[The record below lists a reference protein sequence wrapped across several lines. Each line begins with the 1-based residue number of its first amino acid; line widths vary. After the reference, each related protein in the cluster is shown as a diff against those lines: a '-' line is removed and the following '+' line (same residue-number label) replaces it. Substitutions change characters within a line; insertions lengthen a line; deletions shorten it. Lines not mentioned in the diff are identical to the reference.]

1 MTAAGSRLSMAIRD
15 AALEAAA
22 VSSGPPFEPMALN
35 RPLVV
40 TRSPLKVAVLNARG
54 GADFHAI
61 LACLSRPPLADAGTL
76 LLCEA
81 SWRMPRHRWV
91 EFAPGLAEALKMS
104 FAFLP
109 SFGRAGDGGEFRAI
123 GNAILCA
130 QPLDGFRAVPLS
142 RPPHLHVPRRLRG
155 VHQGVLASI
164 NVNGRRV
171 TIGVVHLERIWDPEG
186 RERQMKD
193 FLNAIGRDAPAIIG
207 GDFNTTTLDMDR
219 RWQLLRACGAIV
231 LRPGRFRRPEPH
243 EPLFDRISEHG
254 FSIEGANVPAV
265 PTFTFSRLVPP
276 RWRPK
281 LDWIAARGIQPIA
294 GSATVVPARTSIFGR
309 RVSDHDFVLC
319 EFRL

>member
-1 MTAAGSRLSMAIRD
+1 MPAEDWMAIHD
-15 AALEAAA
+15 AALQASTG

-35 RPLVV
+35 RPVV
-40 TRSPLKVAVLNARG
+40 ATRSPLKVAVLNARG

-91 EFAPGLAEALKMS
+91 EFAPGLAQALKMS

-142 RPPHLHVPRRLRG
+142 RPPNRYQPRRLSG
-155 VHQGVLASI
+155 VHQGLLASI
-164 NVNGRRV
+164 SVNGRRV
-171 TIGVVHLERIWDPEG
+171 TVGVVHLERLWDPEG
-186 RERQMKD
+186 RGRQMED
-193 FLNAIGRDAPAIIG
+193 FLSSIGHDAPVIVG
-207 GDFNTTTLDMDR
+207 GDLNTTTVDMDR
-219 RWQLLRACGAIV
+219 RWQLLRACLAIAV
-231 LRPGRFRRPEPH
+231 RPRRFRRPEPY
-243 EPLFDRISEHG
+243 EPLFDRIKAHG

-265 PTFTFSRLVPP
+265 PTFTMSGLIPP

-281 LDWIAARGIQPIA
+281 LDWIAARGIQPVT
-294 GSATVVPARTSIFGR
+294 GSATVVPARTSIIGR

>member
-1 MTAAGSRLSMAIRD
+1 MAIHD
-15 AALEAAA
+15 AALQAATA
-22 VSSGPPFEPMALN
+22 VSLGPPFEPMALN
-35 RPLVV
+35 RPIVA

-109 SFGRAGDGGEFRAI
+109 SFGRARDDGEFRAI

-130 QPLDGFRAVPLS
+130 QPLDDFRAVALS
-142 RPPHLHVPRRLRG
+142 RPPHLYVARRLRG
-155 VHQGVLASI
+155 VHQALLARI
-164 NVNGRRV
+164 NLNGRRV
-171 TIGVVHLERIWDPEG
+171 TMGVAHLERLWDPEG
-186 RERQMKD
+186 RGRQMED
-193 FLNAIGRDAPAIIG
+193 FLSAIGNEAPVVIG
-207 GDFNTTTLDMDR
+207 GDFNTTTMDMDR
-219 RWQLLRACGAIV
+219 RWAMLRAAVAI
-231 LRPGRFRRPEPH
+231 LARPGRFRAPQRH
-243 EPLFDRISEHG
+243 EPLFDRIREHG
-254 FSIEGANVPAV
+254 FSMEETNVHRR

-276 RWRPK
+276 RCRPK
-281 LDWIAARGIQPIA
+281 LDWIAARGIWPVA
-294 GSATVVPARTSIFGR
+294 GSATVVPARTSIVGR

-319 EFRL
+319 EFRF

>member
-1 MTAAGSRLSMAIRD
+1 MAIHD
-15 AALEAAA
+15 AALRVSTA

-35 RPLVV
+35 RPSVD

-61 LACLSRPPLADAGTL
+61 LGCLSRPPLADAGTL
-76 LLCEA
+76 MLCEA

-91 EFAPGLAEALKMS
+91 EFAPGLAEALRMS

-109 SFGRAGDGGEFRAI
+109 SFGRVTKSGEFRAI

-130 QPLDGFRAVPLS
+130 QPIDGFRTVALS
-142 RPPHLHVPRRLRG
+142 RPPHRYVPSRLNG
-155 VHQGVLASI
+155 LHQGLLASI

-171 TIGVVHLERIWDPEG
+171 TMGVVHLERLWDPQG
-186 RERQMKD
+186 RGRQMED
-193 FLNAIGRDAPAIIG
+193 FLSAIGNEAPVIIG
-207 GDFNTTTLDMDR
+207 GDFNTTTVDMDR
-219 RWQLLRACGAIV
+219 RWQLLRACLAIAA
-231 LRPGRFRRPEPH
+231 RPRRFRRPEPY
-243 EPLFDRISEHG
+243 EPLFDRIAAHG
-254 FSIEGANVPAV
+254 FSIDGANVLAV

-281 LDWIAARGIQPIA
+281 LDWIAARGIEPVA
-294 GSATVVPARTSIFGR
+294 GSAKVVPARTSIVGR

>member
-1 MTAAGSRLSMAIRD
+1 MPIHD
-15 AALEAAA
+15 AALQASAAA
-22 VSSGPPFEPMALN
+22 SLGPPFEPMALN
-35 RPLVV
+35 RPLVA

-109 SFGRAGDGGEFRAI
+109 SFGRATDGGEFRAV

-130 QPLDGFRAVPLS
+130 QPLDGFHAVALS
-142 RPPHLHVPRRLRG
+142 RPPHLHVARRLRG
-155 VHQGVLASI
+155 VHQGLLASI
-164 NVNGRRV
+164 RLNSRRV
-171 TIGVVHLERIWDPEG
+171 TIGVVHLERLWDPEG
-186 RERQMKD
+186 RGRQMED
-193 FLNAIGRDAPAIIG
+193 FLTSIGDEAPVIIG
-207 GDFNTTTLDMDR
+207 GDFNTTTMDMDR
-219 RWQLLRACGAIV
+219 RWAMLRTAAAI
-231 LRPGRFRRPEPH
+231 LARPGRFREPRPY
-243 EPLFDRISEHG
+243 EPLFNRIREHG
-254 FSIEGANVPAV
+254 FSLEGANVPAA
-265 PTFTFSRLVPP
+265 PTFTFTRLVPL

-281 LDWIAARGIQPIA
+281 LDWIAARGIQPVS

-309 RVSDHDFVLC
+309 RVSDHDFVMC
-319 EFRL
+319 EFGL

>member
-1 MTAAGSRLSMAIRD
+1 MAIHD
-15 AALEAAA
+15 AARRAATA
-22 VSSGPPFEPMALN
+22 VSSSPPFEPMALN
-35 RPLVV
+35 RPPVA
-40 TRSPLKVAVLNARG
+40 TRSALKVAVLNARG

-61 LACLSRPPLADAGTL
+61 LACLSRPPLADTGTL

-142 RPPHLHVPRRLRG
+142 RPPHLRVPRRLRG
-155 VHQGVLASI
+155 VHQGLLASI
-164 NVNGRRV
+164 NVDGRRV
-171 TIGVVHLERIWDPEG
+171 TMGVAHLERLWDPAG
-186 RERQMKD
+186 RGRQMED
-193 FLNAIGRDAPAIIG
+193 LLSSIGNEAPAIIG
-207 GDFNTTTLDMDR
+207 GDLNTTTMDMDR
-219 RWQLLRACGAIV
+219 RWALVRAAAAIV
-231 LRPGRFRRPEPH
+231 AHPRRFREPQPH
-243 EPLFDRISEHG
+243 EPLFDRIREHG
-254 FSIEGANVPAV
+254 FSIEGANLARV
-265 PTFTFSRLVPP
+265 PTFTVSRLVPP

-281 LDWIAARGIQPIA
+281 LDWIAARGIRPVD
-294 GSATVVPARTSIFGR
+294 GSAAVVPARTSIVGR

-319 EFRL
+319 EFRF

>member
-1 MTAAGSRLSMAIRD
+1 MAIHD
-15 AALEAAA
+15 AALRASTA

-35 RPLVV
+35 RPSVD

-61 LACLSRPPLADAGTL
+61 LGCLSRPPLADAGTL
-76 LLCEA
+76 MLCEA

-91 EFAPGLAEALKMS
+91 EFAPGLAEALRMS

-109 SFGRAGDGGEFRAI
+109 SFGRVTKSGEFRAI
-123 GNAILCA
+123 GNAILCS
-130 QPLDGFRAVPLS
+130 QPIDGFRTVALS
-142 RPPHLHVPRRLRG
+142 RPPHRYVPNRLNG
-155 VHQGVLASI
+155 LHQGLLASI

-171 TIGVVHLERIWDPEG
+171 TMGVVHLERLWDPQG
-186 RERQMKD
+186 RGQQMED
-193 FLNAIGRDAPAIIG
+193 FLSAIGNEAPVIIG
-207 GDFNTTTLDMDR
+207 GDLNTTTVDMDR
-219 RWQLLRACGAIV
+219 RWQLLRACLAIAA
-231 LRPGRFRRPEPH
+231 RPRRFRRPEPY
-243 EPLFDRISEHG
+243 EPLFDRIAAHG
-254 FSIEGANVPAV
+254 FSIDGANVPAV

-281 LDWIAARGIQPIA
+281 LDWIAARGIETVA
-294 GSATVVPARTSIFGR
+294 GSAKVVPARTSIVGR